1 MAIPQ
6 GNFVALQALKPK
18 EYKIGDLYLQM
29 TDYLIKKGEAQKAAQ
44 LKAAEERNKYWDE
57 VGKEFKIEAVN
68 SAGRINVL
76 NEKIFKNAWDEND
89 KNKRILQDRSGYYS
103 EADKELARQRL
114 TNIQKN
120 YIAFTKS
127 VSDPN
132 LIKDVNAKLEKVNS
146 GNYFKLDPDLAKN
159 AAVEMGI
166 YDAEMNQDGDIKV
179 YSPTKF
185 GSNDVSAQDWN
196 EFLTA
201 YRTPPADDLV
211 NGKNGVYQLLL
222 DEGAKIKNEWERGDG
237 VTTKSVT
244 QFSKQRGETFFNS
257 LIGEKYNPNIHT
269 PKSAWGQLAVTS
281 FGLPELSEK
290 TWDEFKKKS
299 LETMAIQAEN
309 VSKVNV
315 KLPSS
320 VGNGNGNGNG
330 NQTTQPSI
338 IPSGSIYKKN
348 GNNLEQLDNA
358 VVLDFGAKGQYAAFK
373 VPNAKKDKNGKRGY
387 HVEYAILGKDQ
398 FGRSIYEKITQKT
411 DIESRLQNLNFDP
424 KSLENAAFR
433 NNTYK
438 TKLLEKKSDVGEIK
452 YYGAA
457 SDPFQ

>member
-103 EADKELARQRL
+103 ESDKELARQRL

-132 LIKDVNAKLEKVNS
+132 LIKDVNSKLEKVNS

-222 DEGAKIKNEWERGDG
+222 DEGSKIKDDWERGDG
-237 VTTKSVT
+237 VTTKSIT

-281 FGLPELSEK
+281 FGLPELNEK
-290 TWDEFKKKS
+290 TWDEFKKKT

-309 VSKVNV
+309 ASKVNV
-315 KLPSS
+315 KLPS
-320 VGNGNGNGNG
+320 GGGNGNGNG

-338 IPSGSIYKKN
+338 IPSGSIYRKN
-348 GNNLEQLDNA
+348 GNDLEQLDNA

-373 VPNAKKDKNGKRGY
+373 VPNNNDKTGKSGY

-411 DIESRLQNLNFDP
+411 DIESRLKNQKFDP
-424 KSLENAAFR
+424 KILENRAKA
-433 NNTYK
+433 NPTYK
-438 TKLLEKKSDVGEIK
+438 VKLLEKNTDVGQIK
-452 YYGAA
+452 YYGEA

>member
-89 KNKRILQDRSGYYS
+89 KNKRIIQDRSGYYS

-114 TNIQKN
+114 TNIHKN

-179 YSPTKF
+179 YSPIKF

-222 DEGAKIKNEWERGDG
+222 DEGSKIKDDWERGDG
-237 VTTKSVT
+237 VTTKSIT

-281 FGLPELSEK
+281 FGLPELNEK
-290 TWDEFKKKS
+290 TWDEFKKKT

-315 KLPSS
+315 KLPSGG
-320 VGNGNGNGNG
+320 GNGSGNG

-338 IPSGSIYKKN
+338 IPSGSIYRKK
-348 GNNLEQLDNA
+348 GNDLEQLDNA

-373 VPNAKKDKNGKRGY
+373 VPNNNDKTGKSGY

-424 KSLENAAFR
+424 KSLENAAKK
-433 NNTYK
+433 NPVYK

>member
-89 KNKRILQDRSGYYS
+89 KNKRILQDKSGYYS

-114 TNIQKN
+114 TNIHKN

-201 YRTPPADDLV
+201 YRTQPADDLV

-222 DEGAKIKNEWERGDG
+222 DEGSKIKNDWERGDG
-237 VTTKSVT
+237 VTTKSIT

-281 FGLPELSEK
+281 FGLPELNEK
-290 TWDEFKKKS
+290 TWDEFKKKT

-309 VSKVNV
+309 ASKVNV
-315 KLPSS
+315 KLPS
-320 VGNGNGNGNG
+320 GGGNGNGNG

-338 IPSGSIYKKN
+338 IPNGTVLRKV
-348 GNNLEQLDNA
+348 GNNVAQVNNA
-358 VVLDFGAKGQYAAFK
+358 VVLDFGAKGQFAAFN
-373 VPNAKKDKNGKRGY
+373 VPNKNGKGT

-398 FGRSIYEKITQKT
+398 FGRSIYEKVTQKT
-411 DIESRLQNLNFDP
+411 DIESRLKNQKFDP
-424 KSLENAAFR
+424 KILENRAKA
-433 NNTYK
+433 NPTYK
-438 TKLLEKKSDVGEIK
+438 VKLLEKNTDVGQIK
-452 YYGAA
+452 YYGEA

>member
-76 NEKIFKNAWDEND
+76 TEKIFKNAWDEND

-114 TNIQKN
+114 TNIHKN
-120 YIAFTKS
+120 YIAFTTS

-179 YSPTKF
+179 YSPTTF

-222 DEGAKIKNEWERGDG
+222 DEGSKIKDDWERGDG
-237 VTTKSVT
+237 VTTKSIT

-281 FGLPELSEK
+281 FGLPELNEK
-290 TWDEFKKKS
+290 TWDEFKKKT

-309 VSKVNV
+309 ASKVNV
-315 KLPSS
+315 KLPSGG
-320 VGNGNGNGNG
+320 GNGSGNG

-338 IPSGSIYKKN
+338 IQSGSIYRKK
-348 GNNLEQLDNA
+348 GNNLEQIDNA
-358 VVLDFGAKGQYAAFK
+358 AVLDFGAKGQFAAIK
-373 VPNAKKDKNGKRGY
+373 VPNSKKDKNGKRGY

-398 FGRSIYEKITQKT
+398 FGRSVYEEITQKT
-411 DIESRLQNLNFDP
+411 DVTTRLQNLNYDP
-424 KSLENAAFR
+424 AALEKSALKNEQ
-433 NNTYK
+433 YK
-438 TKLLEKKSDVGEIK
+438 VKLLNSKKDVGEIK